1 MKKFTTII
9 FSLFVSGAFASD
21 AELNL
26 PIRKIGGEDY
36 YYRQVKKKETIYGI
50 SKELGITKEDI
61 IKYNPSVASG
71 LQRDQILYFP
81 VKDFKKESPAKVQ
94 TTSNATVTHLVKSG
108 ETLFG
113 ISRTYGVSIAD
124 LVEANPSVQ
133 SGLKAGEQLTIPR
146 STISSGTEDKQ
157 THYVVKPGDTLY
169 RVALNHHVTL
179 EELLQ
184 SNPGVTP
191 DNFKAGETIVIPS
204 PNSELLAQGK
214 EPETVFVSDK
224 IEKGETFKSISK
236 EYNVSEQKI
245 REANP
250 NVKELKSGKFVSIP
264 ITQGK
269 SNDDIPTQ
277 EDVQMTYNTVHEV
290 AEKTDSIVFS
300 FILPFEK
307 ENEKSKLYV
316 DFYKGFLM
324 AVEQSAD
331 QDTKIAINAFDT
343 SDTSISQILADKRLG
358 DSHAIFAAGEDY
370 EFDRIADYAKENDIN
385 IVNTFSVNND
395 SYFENDRVIQIN
407 TPSSY
412 MYSTYMKTLKQKFA
426 DYQIVIINDTEHEE
440 KALIKMVKD
449 SGLNC
454 TTLPI
459 EEFNN
464 PEELDS
470 LTLFS
475 DKIAFLPSSG
485 SKTTIKAIQRTLTK
499 LKKEKTDTEIALLG
513 YPEWTTYNDLMHFFH
528 TMNTYVYSR
537 YALIPN
543 GEEIQKLDQDYNYWY
558 GGKPIYS
565 VPSMASVGYDLGRY
579 FIHAI
584 KDNNND
590 FNVNKPFDG
599 VQTGIVLN
607 RVSNWSGFI
616 NTAIY
621 LLNFDINGQTNK
633 ELIL

>member
-1 MKKFTTII
+1 MKKFSTII
-9 FSLFVSGAFASD
+9 FSLFVSGAVTSN

-26 PIRKIGGEDY
+26 PVRKIGGEDY

-71 LQRDQILYFP
+71 LQRNQILYFP
-81 VKDFKKESPAKVQ
+81 VKDFKKESSANVQ
-94 TTSNATVTHLVKSG
+94 KASNTSVTHLVKSG

-113 ISRTYGVSIAD
+113 IARTYGISIAD
-124 LVEANPSVQ
+124 LVEANPSTK
-133 SGLKAGEQLTIPR
+133 SGLKSGQQLTIP
-146 STISSGTEDKQ
+146 SNTTKIDGDNQQS
-157 THYVVKPGDTLY
+157 HYVVKPGDTLY
-169 RVALNHHVTL
+169 RVALNHNVTL

-184 SNPGVTP
+184 NNPGVTP

-204 PNSELLAQGK
+204 PNSELAAQNK
-214 EPETVFVSDK
+214 EPETIFVSEK
-224 IEKGETFKSISK
+224 IEKGETFQSISK
-236 EYNVSEQKI
+236 EYKVSEQQI

-264 ITQGK
+264 ISQK
-269 SNDDIPTQ
+269 DESELPTQ
-277 EDVQMTYNTVHEV
+277 EDVQMAYNTVHEV
-290 AEKTDSIVFS
+290 AENTDSIVFS

-307 ENEKSKLYV
+307 EDNRSKLYV

-324 AVEQSAD
+324 AVEQNAD
-331 QDTKIAINAFDT
+331 KETKIAINAFDT
-343 SDTSISQILADKRLG
+343 SNNSISQILSEGRLSE
-358 DSHAIFAAGEDY
+358 SHAIFAAGEDY
-370 EFDRIADYAKENDIN
+370 DFDRIADYAKEKDIN
-385 IVNTFSVNND
+385 IVNAFSVNND

-412 MYSTYMKTLKQKFA
+412 MYSAYIKTLKQKFS
-426 DYQIVIINDTEHEE
+426 DYQIIVINDTEHEE
-440 KALIKMVKD
+440 KALVKHVQE
-449 SGLNC
+449 SGISYS
-454 TTLPI
+454 TLPI
-459 EEFNN
+459 DDINN
-464 PEELDS
+464 PEELES
-470 LTLFS
+470 LTSKFG
-475 DKIAFLPSSG
+475 KIAFLPSSG
-485 SKTTIKAIQRTLTK
+485 SKSTVRAIQGALTR

-513 YPEWTTYNDLMHFFH
+513 YPEWTTYLDLMHFFH
-528 TMNTYVYSR
+528 AMNTYVYSR

-543 GEEIQKLDQDYNYWY
+543 GEEVSKLNSEYNYWY
-558 GGKPIYS
+558 GGTPIYS
-565 VPSMASVGYDLGRY
+565 VPSMASVGYDLGCY

-590 FNVNKPFDG
+590 FNVNQPFDG

-621 LLNFDINGQTNK
+621 LLNFDINGQTTK

>member
-1 MKKFTTII
+1 MKKFSTII
-9 FSLFVSGAFASD
+9 FSLFVSGAFTSN

-26 PIRKIGGEDY
+26 PVRKIGGEDY

-71 LQRDQILYFP
+71 LQRNQILYFP
-81 VKDFKKESPAKVQ
+81 VKDFKKESSANVQ
-94 TTSNATVTHLVKSG
+94 KASNTSVTHLVKSG

-113 ISRTYGVSIAD
+113 IARTYGISIAD
-124 LVEANPSVQ
+124 LVEANPSTK
-133 SGLKAGEQLTIPR
+133 SGLKSGQQLTIP
-146 STISSGTEDKQ
+146 SNTTKIDGDNQQS
-157 THYVVKPGDTLY
+157 HYVVKPGDTLY
-169 RVALNHHVTL
+169 RVALNHNVTL

-184 SNPGVTP
+184 NNPGVTP

-204 PNSELLAQGK
+204 PNSELAAQNK
-214 EPETVFVSDK
+214 EPETIFVSEK
-224 IEKGETFKSISK
+224 IEKGETFQSISK
-236 EYNVSEQKI
+236 EYKVSEQQI

-264 ITQGK
+264 ISQK
-269 SNDDIPTQ
+269 DESELPTQ
-277 EDVQMTYNTVHEV
+277 EDVQIAYNTVHEV
-290 AEKTDSIVFS
+290 AENTDSIVFS

-307 ENEKSKLYV
+307 EDNRSKLYV

-324 AVEQSAD
+324 AVEQNAD
-331 QDTKIAINAFDT
+331 KETKIAINAFDT
-343 SDTSISQILADKRLG
+343 SNNSISQILSEGRLSE
-358 DSHAIFAAGEDY
+358 SHAIFAAGEDY
-370 EFDRIADYAKENDIN
+370 DFDRIADYAKEKDIN
-385 IVNTFSVNND
+385 IVNAFSVNND

-412 MYSTYMKTLKQKFA
+412 MYSAYIKTLKQKFS
-426 DYQIVIINDTEHEE
+426 DYQIIVINDTEHEE
-440 KALIKMVKD
+440 KALVKHVQE
-449 SGLNC
+449 SGISYS
-454 TTLPI
+454 TLSI
-459 EEFNN
+459 DDINN
-464 PEELDS
+464 PEELES
-470 LTLFS
+470 LTSKFG
-475 DKIAFLPSSG
+475 KIAFLPSSG
-485 SKTTIKAIQRTLTK
+485 SKSTVRAIQGALTR

-513 YPEWTTYNDLMHFFH
+513 YPEWTTYHDLMHFFH
-528 TMNTYVYSR
+528 AMNTYVYSR

-543 GEEIQKLDQDYNYWY
+543 GEEVRKLNSKYNYWY
-558 GGKPIYS
+558 GGTPIYS
-565 VPSMASVGYDLGRY
+565 VPSMASVGYDLGCY

-590 FNVNKPFDG
+590 FNVNQPFDG

-621 LLNFDINGQTNK
+621 LLNFDINGQTTK

>member
-1 MKKFTTII
+1 MKKFSTII
-9 FSLFVSGAFASD
+9 FSLFVSGAITSN

-26 PIRKIGGEDY
+26 PVRKIGGEDY

-71 LQRDQILYFP
+71 LQRNQILYFP
-81 VKDFKKESPAKVQ
+81 VKDFKKESSANVQ
-94 TTSNATVTHLVKSG
+94 KASDTSVTHLVKSG

-113 ISRTYGVSIAD
+113 IARTYGISIAD
-124 LVEANPSVQ
+124 LVEANPRTK
-133 SGLKAGEQLTIPR
+133 SGLKSGQQLTIP
-146 STISSGTEDKQ
+146 SNTTKIDGDNQQS
-157 THYVVKPGDTLY
+157 HYVVKPGDTLY
-169 RVALNHHVTL
+169 RVALNHNVTL

-184 SNPGVTP
+184 NNPGVTP

-204 PNSELLAQGK
+204 PNSELAAQNK
-214 EPETVFVSDK
+214 EPGTIFVSEK
-224 IEKGETFKSISK
+224 IEKGETFQSISK
-236 EYNVSEQKI
+236 EYKVSEQQI

-264 ITQGK
+264 ISQK
-269 SNDDIPTQ
+269 NESELPTQ
-277 EDVQMTYNTVHEV
+277 EDVQMAYNTVHEV
-290 AEKTDSIVFS
+290 AENTDSIVFS

-307 ENEKSKLYV
+307 EDNRSKLYV

-324 AVEQSAD
+324 AVEQNAD
-331 QDTKIAINAFDT
+331 KETKIAINAFDT
-343 SDTSISQILADKRLG
+343 SNNSISQILSEERLSE
-358 DSHAIFAAGEDY
+358 SHAIFAAGEDY
-370 EFDRIADYAKENDIN
+370 DFDRIADYAKEKDIN
-385 IVNTFSVNND
+385 IVNAFSVNND

-412 MYSTYMKTLKQKFA
+412 MYSAYIKTLKQKFS
-426 DYQIVIINDTEHEE
+426 DYQIIVINDTEHEE
-440 KALIKMVKD
+440 KALVKHVQE
-449 SGLNC
+449 SGISYS
-454 TTLPI
+454 TLSI
-459 EEFNN
+459 DDINN
-464 PEELDS
+464 PEELES
-470 LTLFS
+470 LTSKFG
-475 DKIAFLPSSG
+475 KIAFLPSSG
-485 SKTTIKAIQRTLTK
+485 SKSTVRAIQGALTR

-513 YPEWTTYNDLMHFFH
+513 YPEWTTYHDLMHFFH
-528 TMNTYVYSR
+528 AMNTYVYSR

-543 GEEIQKLDQDYNYWY
+543 GEEVRKLNSEYNYWY
-558 GGKPIYS
+558 GGTPIYS
-565 VPSMASVGYDLGRY
+565 VPSMASVGYDLGCY

-590 FNVNKPFDG
+590 FNVNQPFDG

-621 LLNFDINGQTNK
+621 LLNFDINGQTTK

>member
-1 MKKFTTII
+1 MKKFSTII
-9 FSLFVSGAFASD
+9 FSLFVSGAVTSN

-26 PIRKIGGEDY
+26 PVRKIGGEDY

-71 LQRDQILYFP
+71 LQRNQILYFP
-81 VKDFKKESPAKVQ
+81 VKDFKKESSANVQ
-94 TTSNATVTHLVKSG
+94 KASNTSVTHLVKSG

-113 ISRTYGVSIAD
+113 IARTYGISIAD
-124 LVEANPSVQ
+124 LVEANPSTK
-133 SGLKAGEQLTIPR
+133 SGLKSGQQLTIP
-146 STISSGTEDKQ
+146 SNTTKIDGDNQQS
-157 THYVVKPGDTLY
+157 HYVVKPGDTLY
-169 RVALNHHVTL
+169 RVALNHNVTL

-191 DNFKAGETIVIPS
+191 ENFKAGETIVIPS
-204 PNSELLAQGK
+204 PNSELAAQNK
-214 EPETVFVSDK
+214 EPETIFVSEK
-224 IEKGETFKSISK
+224 IEKGETFQSISK
-236 EYNVSEQKI
+236 EYKVSEQQI

-264 ITQGK
+264 ISQK
-269 SNDDIPTQ
+269 DESELPTQ
-277 EDVQMTYNTVHEV
+277 EDVQMAYNTVHEV
-290 AEKTDSIVFS
+290 AENTDSIVFS

-307 ENEKSKLYV
+307 EDNRSKLYV

-324 AVEQSAD
+324 AVEQNAD
-331 QDTKIAINAFDT
+331 KETKIAINAFDT
-343 SDTSISQILADKRLG
+343 SNNSISQILSKGRLSE
-358 DSHAIFAAGEDY
+358 SHAIFAAGEDY
-370 EFDRIADYAKENDIN
+370 DFDRIADYAKEKDIN
-385 IVNTFSVNND
+385 IVNAFSVNND

-412 MYSTYMKTLKQKFA
+412 MYSAYIKTLKQKFS
-426 DYQIVIINDTEHEE
+426 DYQIIVINDTEHEE
-440 KALIKMVKD
+440 KALVKHVQE
-449 SGLNC
+449 SGISYS
-454 TTLPI
+454 TLSI
-459 EEFNN
+459 DNINN
-464 PEELDS
+464 PEELES
-470 LTLFS
+470 LTSKFG
-475 DKIAFLPSSG
+475 KIAFLPSSG
-485 SKTTIKAIQRTLTK
+485 SKSTVRAIQGALTR

-513 YPEWTTYNDLMHFFH
+513 YPEWTTYHDLMHFFH
-528 TMNTYVYSR
+528 AMNTYVYSR

-543 GEEIQKLDQDYNYWY
+543 GEEVSKLNSEYNYWY
-558 GGKPIYS
+558 GGTPIYS
-565 VPSMASVGYDLGRY
+565 VPSMASVGYDLGCY

-590 FNVNKPFDG
+590 FNVNQPFDG

-621 LLNFDINGQTNK
+621 LLNFDINGQTTK

>member
-1 MKKFTTII
+1 MKKFSTII
-9 FSLFVSGAFASD
+9 FSLFVSGAVTSN

-26 PIRKIGGEDY
+26 PVRKIGGEDY

-71 LQRDQILYFP
+71 LQRNQILYFP
-81 VKDFKKESPAKVQ
+81 VKDFKKESSANVQ
-94 TTSNATVTHLVKSG
+94 KASNTSVTHLVKSG

-113 ISRTYGVSIAD
+113 IARTYGISIAD
-124 LVEANPSVQ
+124 LVEANPSTK
-133 SGLKAGEQLTIPR
+133 SGLKSGQQLTIP
-146 STISSGTEDKQ
+146 SNTTKIDGDNQQS
-157 THYVVKPGDTLY
+157 HYVVKPGDTLY
-169 RVALNHHVTL
+169 RVALNHNVTL

-184 SNPGVTP
+184 NNPGVTP

-204 PNSELLAQGK
+204 PNSELAAQNK
-214 EPETVFVSDK
+214 EPETIFVSEK
-224 IEKGETFKSISK
+224 IEKGETFQSISK
-236 EYNVSEQKI
+236 EYKVSEQQI

-264 ITQGK
+264 ISQK
-269 SNDDIPTQ
+269 DESELPTQ
-277 EDVQMTYNTVHEV
+277 EDVQMAYNTVHEV
-290 AEKTDSIVFS
+290 AENTDSIVFS

-307 ENEKSKLYV
+307 KDNRSKLYV

-324 AVEQSAD
+324 AVEQNAD
-331 QDTKIAINAFDT
+331 KETKIAINAFDT
-343 SDTSISQILADKRLG
+343 SNNSISQILSEGRLSE
-358 DSHAIFAAGEDY
+358 SHAIFAAGEDY
-370 EFDRIADYAKENDIN
+370 DFDRIADYAKEKDIN
-385 IVNTFSVNND
+385 IVNAFSVNND

-412 MYSTYMKTLKQKFA
+412 MYSAYIKTLKQKFS
-426 DYQIVIINDTEHEE
+426 DYQIIVINDTEHEE
-440 KALIKMVKD
+440 KALVKHVQE
-449 SGLNC
+449 SGISYS
-454 TTLPI
+454 TLSI
-459 EEFNN
+459 DDINN
-464 PEELDS
+464 PEELES
-470 LTLFS
+470 LTSKFG
-475 DKIAFLPSSG
+475 KIAFLPSSG
-485 SKTTIKAIQRTLTK
+485 SKSTVRAIQGALTR

-513 YPEWTTYNDLMHFFH
+513 YPEWTTYHDLMHFFH
-528 TMNTYVYSR
+528 AMNTYVYSR

-543 GEEIQKLDQDYNYWY
+543 GEEVRKLNSEYNYWY
-558 GGKPIYS
+558 GGTPIYS
-565 VPSMASVGYDLGRY
+565 VPSMASVGYDLGCY

-590 FNVNKPFDG
+590 FNVNQPFDG

-621 LLNFDINGQTNK
+621 LLNFDINGQTTK

>member
-1 MKKFTTII
+1 MKKFSTII
-9 FSLFVSGAFASD
+9 FSLFVSGAFTSN

-26 PIRKIGGEDY
+26 PVRKIGGEDY

-71 LQRDQILYFP
+71 LQRNQILYFP
-81 VKDFKKESPAKVQ
+81 VKDFKKESSANVQ
-94 TTSNATVTHLVKSG
+94 KASNTSVTHLVKSG

-113 ISRTYGVSIAD
+113 IARTYGISIAD
-124 LVEANPSVQ
+124 LVEANPSTK
-133 SGLKAGEQLTIPR
+133 SGLKSGQQLTIP
-146 STISSGTEDKQ
+146 SNTTKIDGDNQQS
-157 THYVVKPGDTLY
+157 HYVVKPGDTLY
-169 RVALNHHVTL
+169 RIALNHNVTL

-184 SNPGVTP
+184 NNPGITP

-204 PNSELLAQGK
+204 PNSELAAQNK
-214 EPETVFVSDK
+214 EPETIFVSEK
-224 IEKGETFKSISK
+224 IEKGETFQSISK
-236 EYNVSEQKI
+236 EYKVSEQQI

-264 ITQGK
+264 ISQK
-269 SNDDIPTQ
+269 DESELPTQ
-277 EDVQMTYNTVHEV
+277 EDVQMAYNTVHEV
-290 AEKTDSIVFS
+290 AENTDSIVFS

-307 ENEKSKLYV
+307 EDNRSKLYV

-324 AVEQSAD
+324 AVEQNAD
-331 QDTKIAINAFDT
+331 KETKIAINAFDT
-343 SDTSISQILADKRLG
+343 SNNSISQILSEGRLSE
-358 DSHAIFAAGEDY
+358 SHAIFAAGEDY
-370 EFDRIADYAKENDIN
+370 DFDRIADYAKEKDIN
-385 IVNTFSVNND
+385 IVNAFSVNND

-412 MYSTYMKTLKQKFA
+412 MYSAYIKTLKQKFP
-426 DYQIVIINDTEHEE
+426 DYQVIVINDTEHEE
-440 KALIKMVKD
+440 KALVKHVQE
-449 SGLNC
+449 SGISYS
-454 TTLPI
+454 TLSI
-459 EEFNN
+459 DDINN
-464 PEELDS
+464 PEELES
-470 LTLFS
+470 LTSKFG
-475 DKIAFLPSSG
+475 KIAFLPSSG
-485 SKTTIKAIQRTLTK
+485 SKSTVRAIQGVLTR
-499 LKKEKTDTEIALLG
+499 LKKEKTDTEITLLG
-513 YPEWTTYNDLMHFFH
+513 YPEWTTYHDLMHFFH
-528 TMNTYVYSR
+528 AMNTYVYSR

-543 GEEIQKLDQDYNYWY
+543 GEEVRKLNNEYNYWY
-558 GGKPIYS
+558 GGTPIYS
-565 VPSMASVGYDLGRY
+565 VPSMASVGYDLGCY

-590 FNVNKPFDG
+590 FNVNQPFDG

-621 LLNFDINGQTNK
+621 LLNFDINGQTTK

>member
-1 MKKFTTII
+1 MKKFSTII
-9 FSLFVSGAFASD
+9 FSLFVSGAVTSN

-26 PIRKIGGEDY
+26 PVRKIGGEDY

-71 LQRDQILYFP
+71 LQRNQILYFP
-81 VKDFKKESPAKVQ
+81 VKDFKKESSANVQ
-94 TTSNATVTHLVKSG
+94 KASNTSVTHLVKSG

-113 ISRTYGVSIAD
+113 IARTYGISIAD
-124 LVEANPSVQ
+124 LVEANPSTK
-133 SGLKAGEQLTIPR
+133 SGLKSGQQLTIP
-146 STISSGTEDKQ
+146 SNTTKIDGDNQQS
-157 THYVVKPGDTLY
+157 HYVVKPGDTLY
-169 RVALNHHVTL
+169 RVALNHNVTL

-184 SNPGVTP
+184 NNPGVTP

-204 PNSELLAQGK
+204 PNSELAAQNK
-214 EPETVFVSDK
+214 EPETIFVSEK
-224 IEKGETFKSISK
+224 IEKGETFQSISK
-236 EYNVSEQKI
+236 EYKVSEQQI

-264 ITQGK
+264 ISQK
-269 SNDDIPTQ
+269 DESELPTQ
-277 EDVQMTYNTVHEV
+277 EDVQMAYNTVHEV
-290 AEKTDSIVFS
+290 AENTDSIVFS

-307 ENEKSKLYV
+307 EDNRSKLYV

-324 AVEQSAD
+324 AVEQNAD
-331 QDTKIAINAFDT
+331 KETKIAINAFDT
-343 SDTSISQILADKRLG
+343 SNNSISQILSEGRLSE
-358 DSHAIFAAGEDY
+358 SHAIFAAGEDY
-370 EFDRIADYAKENDIN
+370 DFDRIADYAKEKDIN
-385 IVNTFSVNND
+385 IVNAFSVNND

-412 MYSTYMKTLKQKFA
+412 MYSAYIKTLKQKFS
-426 DYQIVIINDTEHEE
+426 DYQIIVINDTEHEE
-440 KALIKMVKD
+440 KALVKHVQE
-449 SGLNC
+449 SGISYS
-454 TTLPI
+454 TLSI
-459 EEFNN
+459 DDINN
-464 PEELDS
+464 PEELES
-470 LTLFS
+470 LTSKFG
-475 DKIAFLPSSG
+475 KIAFLPSSG
-485 SKTTIKAIQRTLTK
+485 SKSTFRAIQGALTR

-513 YPEWTTYNDLMHFFH
+513 YPEWTTYHDLMHFFH
-528 TMNTYVYSR
+528 AMNTYVYSR

-543 GEEIQKLDQDYNYWY
+543 GEEVSKLNSEYNYWY
-558 GGKPIYS
+558 GGTPIYS
-565 VPSMASVGYDLGRY
+565 VPSMASVGYDLGCY

-590 FNVNKPFDG
+590 FNVNQPFDG

-621 LLNFDINGQTNK
+621 LLNFDINGQTTK

>member
-1 MKKFTTII
+1 MKKFSTII
-9 FSLFVSGAFASD
+9 FSLFVSGAVTSN

-26 PIRKIGGEDY
+26 PVRKIGGEDY

-71 LQRDQILYFP
+71 LQRNQTLYFP
-81 VKDFKKESPAKVQ
+81 VKDFKKESSANVQ
-94 TTSNATVTHLVKSG
+94 KASNTSVTHLVKSG

-113 ISRTYGVSIAD
+113 IARTYGISIAD
-124 LVEANPSVQ
+124 LVEANPRTK
-133 SGLKAGEQLTIPR
+133 SGLKSGQQLTIP
-146 STISSGTEDKQ
+146 SNTTKNDGDNQQS
-157 THYVVKPGDTLY
+157 HYVVKPGDTLY
-169 RVALNHHVTL
+169 RVALNHNVTL

-184 SNPGVTP
+184 NNPGVTP
-191 DNFKAGETIVIPS
+191 DNFKAGETIVIPA
-204 PNSELLAQGK
+204 PNSELAAQNK
-214 EPETVFVSDK
+214 EPETIFVSEK
-224 IEKGETFKSISK
+224 IEKGETFQSISK
-236 EYNVSEQKI
+236 EYKVSEQQI

-264 ITQGK
+264 ISQKDK
-269 SNDDIPTQ
+269 SELPTQ
-277 EDVQMTYNTVHEV
+277 EDVQMAYNTVHEV
-290 AEKTDSIVFS
+290 AENTDSIVFS

-307 ENEKSKLYV
+307 EDNRSKLYV

-324 AVEQSAD
+324 AVEQNAD
-331 QDTKIAINAFDT
+331 KETKIAINAFDT
-343 SDTSISQILADKRLG
+343 SNNSISQILSAGRLSE
-358 DSHAIFAAGEDY
+358 SHAIFAAGEDY
-370 EFDRIADYAKENDIN
+370 DFDRIADYAKEKDIN
-385 IVNTFSVNND
+385 IVNAFSVSND

-412 MYSTYMKTLKQKFA
+412 MYSAFIKTLKQKFS
-426 DYQIVIINDTEHEE
+426 DYQIFVINDTEHEE
-440 KALIKMVKD
+440 KALVKHVQEAGINY
-449 SGLNC
+449 S
-454 TTLPI
+454 TLSI
-459 EEFNN
+459 DDVNN
-464 PEELDS
+464 TEVLES
-470 LTLFS
+470 LTSKFG
-475 DKIAFLPSSG
+475 KIAFLPSSG
-485 SKTTIKAIQRTLTK
+485 SKSTVRAVQGALTR

-513 YPEWTTYNDLMHFFH
+513 YPEWTTYHELMHFFH
-528 TMNTYVYSR
+528 SMNTYVYSR

-543 GEEIQKLDQDYNYWY
+543 GEEARKLNREYNYWY
-558 GGKPIYS
+558 GGTPIYS
-565 VPSMASVGYDLGRY
+565 VPSMASVGYDLGCY

-590 FNVNKPFDG
+590 FNVNQPFDG

-616 NTAIY
+616 NTSIY

>member
-1 MKKFTTII
+1 MKKFSTII
-9 FSLFVSGAFASD
+9 FSLFVSGAVTSN

-26 PIRKIGGEDY
+26 PVRKIGGEDY

-71 LQRDQILYFP
+71 LQRNQILYFP
-81 VKDFKKESPAKVQ
+81 VKDFKKESSANVQ
-94 TTSNATVTHLVKSG
+94 KASNTSVTHLVKSG

-113 ISRTYGVSIAD
+113 IARTYGISIAD
-124 LVEANPSVQ
+124 LVEANPSTK
-133 SGLKAGEQLTIPR
+133 SGLKSGQQLTIP
-146 STISSGTEDKQ
+146 SNTTKIDGDNQQS
-157 THYVVKPGDTLY
+157 HYVVKPGDTLY
-169 RVALNHHVTL
+169 RVALNHNVTL

-184 SNPGVTP
+184 NNPGVTP

-204 PNSELLAQGK
+204 PNSELAAQNK
-214 EPETVFVSDK
+214 EPETIFVSEK
-224 IEKGETFKSISK
+224 IEKGETFQSISK
-236 EYNVSEQKI
+236 EYKVSEQQI

-264 ITQGK
+264 ISQK
-269 SNDDIPTQ
+269 DESELPTQ
-277 EDVQMTYNTVHEV
+277 EDVQMAYNTVHEV
-290 AEKTDSIVFS
+290 AENTDSIVFS

-307 ENEKSKLYV
+307 KDNRSKLYV

-324 AVEQSAD
+324 AVEQNANKE
-331 QDTKIAINAFDT
+331 TKIAINAFDT
-343 SDTSISQILADKRLG
+343 SNNSISQILSEGRLSE
-358 DSHAIFAAGEDY
+358 SHAIFAAGEDY
-370 EFDRIADYAKENDIN
+370 DFDRIADYAKEKDIN
-385 IVNTFSVNND
+385 IVNAFSVNND

-412 MYSTYMKTLKQKFA
+412 MYSAYIKTLKQKFS
-426 DYQIVIINDTEHEE
+426 DYQIIVINDTEHEE
-440 KALIKMVKD
+440 KALVKHVQE
-449 SGLNC
+449 SGISYS
-454 TTLPI
+454 TLSI
-459 EEFNN
+459 DDINN
-464 PEELDS
+464 PEELES
-470 LTLFS
+470 LTSKFG
-475 DKIAFLPSSG
+475 KIAFLPSSG
-485 SKTTIKAIQRTLTK
+485 SKSTVRAIQGALTR

-513 YPEWTTYNDLMHFFH
+513 YPEWTTYHDLMHFFH
-528 TMNTYVYSR
+528 AMNTYVYSR

-543 GEEIQKLDQDYNYWY
+543 GEEVSKLNSEYNYWY
-558 GGKPIYS
+558 GGTPIYS
-565 VPSMASVGYDLGRY
+565 VPSMASVGYDLGCY

-590 FNVNKPFDG
+590 FNVNQPFDG

-621 LLNFDINGQTNK
+621 LLNFDINGQTTK